1 MIESA
6 GSDVP
11 LPLPPSSPSC
21 PLSIFLGRVFIFTG
35 ADFAVVVFLK
45 SAYVVRGKKS

>member
-11 LPLPPSSPSC
+11 LPLPPSC
-21 PLSIFLGRVFIFTG
+21 PLPIFLGRVFIFMG

-45 SAYVVRGKKS
+45 SAYVIRGKKS